1 MITVGTAELTYQPV
15 LNWYHLPSDI
25 TQFEA
30 IGVAVDSH
38 DNLFVFN
45 RGAPAVIVFDPD
57 GNFLNC
63 WECQLLVR
71 PHGIW
76 IAGDDTVYLVDDA
89 GHAVRQYTPAGQPI
103 RTIGPSGV
111 PSPSGA
117 ESFDFR
123 QILRG
128 AAPYNLPTNLVISGP
143 GEIYV
148 ADGYGNSRVHRYSGE
163 GELIQSWGEP
173 GGETG
178 QFRIPHGIGID
189 GEGRIYVADREN
201 SRIQIFSAHGE
212 CLGQWTDVIRP
223 CQVFIARD
231 DLVYVAE
238 LGARNGL
245 FPWMER
251 DPNAVGGRVSIFD
264 QDGTLLARWGGGQDA
279 RQPSEFFAAHDIC
292 VDSRG
297 DIYVGEVSFTAAAM
311 AGQDGSDLPVLR
323 KFIRCN

>member
-1 MITVGTAELTYQPV
+1 MNTVGTAELTYQP
-15 LNWYHLPSDI
+15 LLDWYHLPSHI
-25 TQFEA
+25 THFEA

-57 GNFLNC
+57 GNFLNS

-76 IAGDDTVYLVDDA
+76 IAEDDTVYLVDDA
-89 GHAVRQYTPAGQPI
+89 GHAVRQYTPAGRPI
-103 RTIGPSGV
+103 RAIGPSGV

-117 ESFDFR
+117 EGFDFR
-123 QILRG
+123 GILRG
-128 AAPYNLPTNLVISGP
+128 VAPYNLPTNLVISRL

-148 ADGYGNSRVHRYSGE
+148 ADGYGNARVHRYSGE

-173 GGETG
+173 GDGPG
-178 QFRIPHGIGID
+178 QFQIPHGIGVD
-189 GEGRIYVADREN
+189 GAGRIYVADREN
-201 SRIQIFSAHGE
+201 SRIQIFSADGE
-212 CLGQWTDVIRP
+212 CLGQWTDVVRP

-245 FPWMER
+245 FSWM
-251 DPNAVGGRVSIFD
+251 DCSPDAVGGRVSIFD

-279 RQPSEFFAAHDIC
+279 RQLHEFYAAHDIC

-297 DIYVGEVSFTAAAM
+297 DIYVGEVSVTAAAM
-311 AGQDGSDLPVLR
+311 AGVDASDLPVLR
-323 KFIRCN
+323 KFVRCS